1 LLFLDEPTTGFD
13 PEARRAFWLLIKQL
27 RDEGTTI
34 LLTTHYLDEAEELA
48 DRVAVMNHGQIIEIS
63 TPALLGGRAH
73 AEAIVSWRE
82 NGALQQS
89 STATPTEFVAALARR
104 LQGEIP
110 ELAIRRPSLEDI
122 YLEMIKQFFRQR
134 ESVVFTLLFPL
145 ILLAIFGSVF
155 NEKIAPGVTFSQYF
169 VAGMIASA
177 LVNTGF
183 QQIAIFIPIERDL
196 GALKRLRGTPMPAVS
211 YFIGK
216 AILVT
221 FSMLLQVLLLLAA
234 GIAFFGVELPREAS
248 KWLLFFVLLTLGSVV
263 STILG
268 VAFSSVPKSARGA
281 SAIVSPVVIVLQ
293 FFSGV
298 FFIFTDLPQWM
309 QQVAAI
315 FPLKWLTQGMRSVFL
330 PESFAAREVVG
341 NWETGRT
348 FAILGAWLIVGT
360 ILAIR
365 TFRWDRD

>member
-1 LLFLDEPTTGFD
+1 MSN
-13 PEARRAFWLLIKQL
+13 QL
-27 RDEGTTI
+27 
-34 LLTTHYLDEAEELA
+34 
-48 DRVAVMNHGQIIEIS
+48 
-63 TPALLGGRAH
+63 P
-73 AEAIVSWRE
+73 
-82 NGALQQS
+82 GAL
-89 STATPTEFVAALARR
+89 AIGIKRGGL
-104 LQGEIP
+104 
-110 ELAIRRPSLEDI
+110 EL
-122 YLEMIKQFFRQR
+122 KQFFRQR

-155 NEKIAPGVTFSQYF
+155 SNTIAPNVTFSQYF

-183 QQIAIFIPIERDL
+183 QQIAIFIPIEREL
-196 GALKRLRGTPMPAVS
+196 GALKRLRGTPMPATS

-216 AILVT
+216 AIVVT
-221 FSMLLQVLLLLAA
+221 VSMLLQVFLLLAA
-234 GIAFFGVELPREAS
+234 GVAFFGVNLPTQS
-248 KWLLFFVLLTLGSVV
+248 QKWLLFFTLLVLGSLV

-268 VAFSSVPKSARGA
+268 VAFSSVPKNARGA

-330 PESFAAREVVG
+330 PENFATREIVG
-341 NWETGRT
+341 DWETGRT
-348 FAILGAWLIVGT
+348 FAIIGIWLIVGT

-365 TFRWDRD
+365 TFKWDRE

>member
-1 LLFLDEPTTGFD
+1 MSS
-13 PEARRAFWLLIKQL
+13 QL
-27 RDEGTTI
+27 PG
-34 LLTTHYLDEAEELA
+34 
-48 DRVAVMNHGQIIEIS
+48 
-63 TPALLGGRAH
+63 
-73 AEAIVSWRE
+73 AINIGVKR
-82 NGALQQS
+82 GK
-89 STATPTEFVAALARR
+89 
-104 LQGEIP
+104 
-110 ELAIRRPSLEDI
+110 LE
-122 YLEMIKQFFRQR
+122 IKQFFRQR

-155 NEKIAPGVTFSQYF
+155 DTKIAPGVTFSQYF

-183 QQIAIFIPIERDL
+183 QQLAIFIPVERDL
-196 GALKRLRGTPMPAVS
+196 GALKRLRGTPMPATS

-221 FSMLLQVLLLLAA
+221 FSMLVQVALLLAA
-234 GIAFFGVELPREAS
+234 GVVFFGVELPTQGS
-248 KWLLFFVLLTLGSVV
+248 KWLLFIGLLISGSIV

-281 SAIVSPVVIVLQ
+281 SAIVSPVVIILQ

-298 FFIFTDLPQWM
+298 FFIFTDLPGWM

-330 PESFAAREVVG
+330 PDSFATREIAS
-341 NWETGRT
+341 NWEVGRT
-348 FAILGAWLIVGT
+348 FAIIGIWLVVGSF
-360 ILAIR
+360 LAVR
-365 TFRWDRD
+365 TFKWDRD